1 MKLLE
6 HLNILAIIEQ
16 LNLIHP
22 RIHMVRVLKW
32 STSCRLVFSRML
44 QRRSSYF
51 SRGYSIS
58 FLPASLMIRYEC
70 GFVPLGLF
78 PATIANLISNKLITE
93 ENRVQFR
100 YGTDCDKITF
110 ISRPHCYE
118 IHITAAVTKTHEVCV
133 AVREIIESAI
143 KRVTSRMNQLA
154 FECPT
159 HPGRG

>member
-1 MKLLE
+1 MVEKAASERFRETLENIRGATADISGDYIYHYSLLQLVKLLE

-51 SRGYSIS
+51 SRGYSNS

-70 GFVPLGLF
+70 GFVPIGLF
-78 PATIANLISNKLITE
+78 PATIANLISNKLIIE
-93 ENRVQFR
+93 ENRVQF
-100 YGTDCDKITF
+100 
-110 ISRPHCYE
+110 
-118 IHITAAVTKTHEVCV
+118 
-133 AVREIIESAI
+133 
-143 KRVTSRMNQLA
+143 
-154 FECPT
+154 
-159 HPGRG
+159 